1 MKLEPLPEKKLELTK
16 DASKK
21 SKTNKENTFTTGYKT
36 GVSNSF
42 EAFSQLIQQYK
53 RYKDNVKLLMNEQKP
68 LWKSWVSFYEDQ
80 NNIAQSEYL
89 DIYNKWLFDY
99 IFQEAREE
107 NAQSIFQL

>member
-16 DASKK
+16 HASKK
-21 SKTNKENTFTTGYKT
+21 AKTHKDNTFKTGYKT
-36 GVSNSF
+36 GVDNSF
-42 EAFSQLIQQYK
+42 EAFSQLIQMYK
-53 RYKDNVKLLMNEQKP
+53 RYKDDVKLLMNEQKP

-89 DIYNKWLFDY
+89 SIYNKWLFDY

-107 NAQSIFQL
+107 RAQSILQL